1 MHVTIGVTE
10 RQRMVEALRESE
22 AKFRLLFEKSPDAML
37 LLDGDVF
44 VDCNQAAVEMM
55 GCASKEELLSLRPYD
70 ISPERQ
76 PDGRLSVEKARELI
90 DRAHRE
96 GSLRFEWVHRRMDG
110 EDFSA
115 EVLLTAIPLHDRQ
128 ILHVSL
134 RDVTERKRAE
144 EALRESEA
152 NLRSLLEHAAN
163 FAVYRVAVDPSNPYA
178 GKVVMVSPSIREIT
192 GISDPYHFE
201 SWFENIHPEDLTRAV
216 EANRRAWERG
226 EPYSQQV
233 RVYHPQKEQWIW
245 VHTASTPVF
254 DAQGNLTHFNGLIVD
269 ITEQKRAEEELRE
282 REVQFRSIFESTSD
296 AVLIFDFD
304 GTIVEANPA
313 ACKMYGYSYE
323 ELIGLSGKDIARS
336 DHYHIFEDFKR
347 QVKTSGRFSAQS
359 VDLRKDGSPIHIE
372 VRGASFS
379 YKGRPHLLAVV
390 RDVTERVEAGQILER
405 RVEERTRELSTLL
418 EVSHNVASTL
428 ELEPLLGL
436 ILDQLKAVVDYS
448 GASILILEDESLAV
462 LACRGP
468 IPQEDTLR
476 LRFPL
481 ERAPVNREVIRRR
494 EPVIIPDVR
503 DDAPLARAF
512 QQTAGEELETT
523 FGYIRSWMGIPLMI
537 RERVIGMLTLDHGE
551 PDYYSSRQAE
561 LAMAFASQAALAI
574 ENAKL
579 FEETRRRLA
588 ESQSLTRV
596 TTALLQKLALG
607 EVLDIVCTEAQELT
621 GALGSTVF
629 LLDKERGGWLRVA
642 HSSGTASPDFDRMPI
657 EGSLTGRAVREGK
670 PIVSNDPA
678 ELSQGFGG
686 GGEQPTALL
695 AVPLRVKGSIIGAL
709 DMVSK
714 PGGFTQ
720 EDVRV
725 SSIFA
730 GQAAMAI
737 ENARLYEQ
745 AQELAR
751 VKERQRLA
759 RDLHDAVTQTL
770 FSASL
775 IAEVLPRLWER
786 NPDEGRRRL
795 EELRQL
801 TRGALAEMRT
811 LLLELRPSALAE
823 ANLSELLRQ
832 LAESITGRA
841 RVPVS
846 VGVEGEC
853 ALPPEV
859 KVALYRIAQ
868 EALNNVAKH
877 AAASQAAVSLRYLLP
892 SPCQGEG
899 PGVRVELRISDD
911 GRGFDPQ
918 GVPPESL
925 GLGIMRERAE
935 AIGAAL
941 RIKSQVGQGTQ
952 VVVAWPSPKR
962 ET

>member
-1 MHVTIGVTE
+1 VEAHITELTVVNEQLEREIAE
-10 RQRMVEALRESE
+10 RQ
-22 AKFRLLFEKSPDAML
+22 
-37 LLDGDVF
+37 
-44 VDCNQAAVEMM
+44 Q
-55 GCASKEELLSLRPYD
+55 
-70 ISPERQ
+70 
-76 PDGRLSVEKARELI
+76 
-90 DRAHRE
+90 
-96 GSLRFEWVHRRMDG
+96 
-110 EDFSA
+110 
-115 EVLLTAIPLHDRQ
+115 
-128 ILHVSL
+128 
-134 RDVTERKRAE
+134 AE
-144 EALRESEA
+144 ETLRESEA
-152 NLRSLLEHAAN
+152 NLRSLLENATN
-163 FAVYRVAVDPSNPYA
+163 FAVYRVAIDVSNPYA
-178 GKVVMVSPSIREIT
+178 GQVVMVSPSIKEIT
-192 GISDPYHFE
+192 GISDPYRFE
-201 SWFENIHPEDLTRAV
+201 SWFENIHPQDRPRAV

-448 GASILILEDESLAV
+448 GASILILEGKNLAI
-462 LACRGP
+462 LAHRGP
-468 IPQEDTLR
+468 IPQKEALQ

-481 ERAPVNREVIRRR
+481 EDAQVNREVIRRR

-503 DDAPLARAF
+503 DGTPLASVFRES
-512 QQTAGEELETT
+512 AGERLETT
-523 FGYIRSWMGIPLMI
+523 FNYIRSWMGVPLI
-537 RERVIGMLTLDHGE
+537 VKDRVIGMLSLDHGE
-551 PDYYSSRQAE
+551 PDYYSPRQAD
-561 LAMAFASQAALAI
+561 LALAFANHAAVAI
-574 ENAKL
+574 ENAQL
-579 FEETRRRLA
+579 YQAEQARQRELQTLLDVAAAASSSLELDEMLSATLDRLVA
-588 ESQSLTRV
+588 LVGAARAGVMLLDGESGELEPRMLRPEQPIAADDLAAITPTCHAV
-596 TTALLQKLALG
+596 IAGGEPLYVPPDPKKGFLEPGALL
-607 EVLDIVCTEAQELT
+607 
-621 GALGSTVF
+621 
-629 LLDKERGGWLRVA
+629 
-642 HSSGTASPDFDRMPI
+642 
-657 EGSLTGRAVREGK
+657 
-670 PIVSNDPA
+670 
-678 ELSQGFGG
+678 
-686 GGEQPTALL
+686 
-695 AVPLRVKGSIIGAL
+695 PLRVRGQALGVLVIIGPQGSAFSEGRLAL
-709 DMVSK
+709 
-714 PGGFTQ
+714 F
-720 EDVRV
+720 E
-725 SSIFA
+725 SIA
-730 GQAAMAI
+730 DQLGVAI

-745 AQELAR
+745 A
-751 VKERQRLA
+751 ERAAVAAERSRLA

-775 IAEVLPRLWER
+775 IAEVLPRIWER
-786 NPDEGRRRL
+786 HPDEGRRRL
-795 EELRQL
+795 EELREL

-811 LLLELRPSALAE
+811 LLLELRPSALIEAE
-823 ANLSELLRQ
+823 LGDLLRQ

-846 VGVEGEC
+846 VEVEGEC

-892 SPCQGEG
+892 SP
-899 PGVRVELRISDD
+899 
-911 GRGFDPQ
+911 
-918 GVPPESL
+918 
-925 GLGIMRERAE
+925 
-935 AIGAAL
+935 
-941 RIKSQVGQGTQ
+941 
-952 VVVAWPSPKR
+952 
-962 ET
+962 

>member
-1 MHVTIGVTE
+1 MGRRLSDRMGKNMDSGIPPRQKSHRDHSEKLVEAHTTELTVVNEQLEREIAE
-10 RQRMVEALRESE
+10 RQ
-22 AKFRLLFEKSPDAML
+22 
-37 LLDGDVF
+37 
-44 VDCNQAAVEMM
+44 Q
-55 GCASKEELLSLRPYD
+55 
-70 ISPERQ
+70 
-76 PDGRLSVEKARELI
+76 
-90 DRAHRE
+90 
-96 GSLRFEWVHRRMDG
+96 
-110 EDFSA
+110 
-115 EVLLTAIPLHDRQ
+115 
-128 ILHVSL
+128 
-134 RDVTERKRAE
+134 AE
-144 EALRESEA
+144 ETLRESEA
-152 NLRSLLEHAAN
+152 NLRSLLENTTN
-163 FAVYRVAVDPSNPYA
+163 FAVYRVAIDASNPYA
-178 GKVVMVSPSIREIT
+178 GQVVMVSPSIREIT
-192 GISDPYHFE
+192 GISDPYRFE
-201 SWFENIHPEDLTRAV
+201 SWFENIHPQDRPRAV

-448 GASILILEDESLAV
+448 GASILILEGKNLAI
-462 LACRGP
+462 LAHRGP
-468 IPQEDTLR
+468 IPQKEALQ

-481 ERAPVNREVIRRR
+481 EDAQVNREVIRRR

-503 DDAPLARAF
+503 DGTPLASVFRES
-512 QQTAGEELETT
+512 AGERLETT
-523 FGYIRSWMGIPLMI
+523 FNYIRSWMGVPLI
-537 RERVIGMLTLDHGE
+537 VKDRVIGMLSLDHGE
-551 PDYYSSRQAE
+551 PDYYSPRQAD
-561 LAMAFASQAALAI
+561 LALAFANHAAVAI
-574 ENAKL
+574 ENAQL
-579 FEETRRRLA
+579 YQAEQARQRELQTLLDVAAAASSSLELDEMLSATLDRLVA
-588 ESQSLTRV
+588 LVGAARAGVMLLDGESGELEPRMLRPEQPIAADDLAAITPTCHAV
-596 TTALLQKLALG
+596 IAGGEPLYVPPDPKKGFLEPGALL
-607 EVLDIVCTEAQELT
+607 
-621 GALGSTVF
+621 
-629 LLDKERGGWLRVA
+629 
-642 HSSGTASPDFDRMPI
+642 
-657 EGSLTGRAVREGK
+657 
-670 PIVSNDPA
+670 
-678 ELSQGFGG
+678 
-686 GGEQPTALL
+686 
-695 AVPLRVKGSIIGAL
+695 PLRVRGQALGVLVIIGPQGSAFSEGRLAL
-709 DMVSK
+709 
-714 PGGFTQ
+714 F
-720 EDVRV
+720 E
-725 SSIFA
+725 SIA
-730 GQAAMAI
+730 DQLGVAI

-745 AQELAR
+745 A
-751 VKERQRLA
+751 ERSAVAAERSRLA

-775 IAEVLPRLWER
+775 IAEVLPRIWER
-786 NPDEGRRRL
+786 HPDEGRRRL
-795 EELRQL
+795 EELREL

-811 LLLELRPSALAE
+811 LLLELRPSALIEAE
-823 ANLSELLRQ
+823 LGDLLRQ

-846 VGVEGEC
+846 VEVEGEC

>member
-1 MHVTIGVTE
+1 MDVAAGATDPKRPKEGPGE
-10 RQRMVEALRESE
+10 GE
-22 AKFRLLFEKSPDAML
+22 AKFRLLFQKSPDAMF

-44 VDCNQAAVEMM
+44 TDCNQAAVEML
-55 GCASKEELLSLRPYD
+55 GCSSKEQLLALHPYD

-76 PDGRLSVEKARELI
+76 PDGRRSVEKARELI

-110 EDFSA
+110 QDFPA
-115 EVLLTAIPLHDRQ
+115 EVLLTAIPLHGRQ

-134 RDVTERKRAE
+134 RD
-144 EALRESEA
+144 
-152 NLRSLLEHAAN
+152 
-163 FAVYRVAVDPSNPYA
+163 
-178 GKVVMVSPSIREIT
+178 I
-192 GISDPYHFE
+192 
-201 SWFENIHPEDLTRAV
+201 
-216 EANRRAWERG
+216 
-226 EPYSQQV
+226 
-233 RVYHPQKEQWIW
+233 
-245 VHTASTPVF
+245 
-254 DAQGNLTHFNGLIVD
+254 
-269 ITEQKRAEEELRE
+269 
-282 REVQFRSIFESTSD
+282 
-296 AVLIFDFD
+296 
-304 GTIVEANPA
+304 
-313 ACKMYGYSYE
+313 
-323 ELIGLSGKDIARS
+323 
-336 DHYHIFEDFKR
+336 
-347 QVKTSGRFSAQS
+347 
-359 VDLRKDGSPIHIE
+359 
-372 VRGASFS
+372 
-379 YKGRPHLLAVV
+379 
-390 RDVTERVEAGQILER
+390 TERVLARQTLEQ

-418 EVSHNVASTL
+418 EVSRNVASTL
-428 ELEPLLGL
+428 ELKPLLGL
-436 ILDQLKAVVDYS
+436 ILDELKAVVDYD
-448 GASILILEDESLAV
+448 GASILALEGETLEV
-462 LACRGP
+462 LAYRGP
-468 IPQEDTLR
+468 TPREEALES
-476 LRFPL
+476 RFPL
-481 ERAPVNREVIRRR
+481 ERADVNREVVRRG
-494 EPVIIPDVR
+494 EPVIVPDVR
-503 DDAPLARAF
+503 DDTPLGRAF
-512 QQTAGEELETT
+512 RETAGDQLTTT
-523 FGYIRSWMGIPLMI
+523 FGYIRSWMGIPLMV
-537 RERVIGMLTLDHGE
+537 RERVIGMLTLDHSE

-561 LAMAFASQAALAI
+561 LAMAFASQTALAI

-579 FEETRRRLA
+579 FEETCRRLA

-775 IAEVLPRLWER
+775 IAEVLPRIWER
-786 NPDEGRRRL
+786 NPEEGQRRL
-795 EELRQL
+795 EELREL

-811 LLLELRPSALAE
+811 LLLELRPSALVDA
-823 ANLSELLRQ
+823 ALDDLLRQ

-841 RVPVS
+841 RVPVALEM
-846 VGVEGEC
+846 EGKCE
-853 ALPPEV
+853 LPSEV
-859 KVALYRIAQ
+859 KVAFYRIAQ

-877 AAASQAAVSLRYLLP
+877 AGASQATVSLRYLSPHP
-892 SPCQGEG
+892 SPTRGGEG
-899 PGVRVELRISDD
+899 GGVELRISDD
-911 GRGFDPQ
+911 GRGFDPS

-935 AIGAAL
+935 AVGAAL
-941 RIKSQVGQGTQ
+941 TVKSEIGRGTE
-952 VVVAWPSPKR
+952 VVVEWTMDGGRWTTGDGPRTIIVHRLSS
-962 ET
+962 

>member
-44 VDCNQAAVEMM
+44 IDCNQAAVEMM

-254 DAQGNLTHFNGLIVD
+254 DAEGNLTHFNGLIVD

-448 GASILILEDESLAV
+448 GASILILEGKNLAI
-462 LACRGP
+462 LAHRGP
-468 IPQEDTLR
+468 IPQKEALQ

-481 ERAPVNREVIRRR
+481 EDAQVNREVIRRR

-503 DDAPLARAF
+503 DGTPLASVFRES
-512 QQTAGEELETT
+512 AGERLETT
-523 FGYIRSWMGIPLMI
+523 FNYIRSWMGVPLI
-537 RERVIGMLTLDHGE
+537 VKDRVIGMLSLDHGE
-551 PDYYSSRQAE
+551 PDYYSPRQAD
-561 LAMAFASQAALAI
+561 LALAFANHAAVAI
-574 ENAKL
+574 ENAQL
-579 FEETRRRLA
+579 YQAEQARQRELQTLLDVAAAASSSLELDEMLSATLDRLVA
-588 ESQSLTRV
+588 LVGAARAGVMLLDGESGELEPRMLRPEQPIAADDLAAITPTCHAV
-596 TTALLQKLALG
+596 IAGGEPLYVPPDPKKGFLEPGALL
-607 EVLDIVCTEAQELT
+607 
-621 GALGSTVF
+621 
-629 LLDKERGGWLRVA
+629 
-642 HSSGTASPDFDRMPI
+642 
-657 EGSLTGRAVREGK
+657 
-670 PIVSNDPA
+670 
-678 ELSQGFGG
+678 
-686 GGEQPTALL
+686 
-695 AVPLRVKGSIIGAL
+695 PLRVRGQALGVLVIIGPQGSAFSEGRLAL
-709 DMVSK
+709 
-714 PGGFTQ
+714 F
-720 EDVRV
+720 E
-725 SSIFA
+725 SIA
-730 GQAAMAI
+730 DQLGVAI

-745 AQELAR
+745 A
-751 VKERQRLA
+751 ERSAVAAERSRLA

-775 IAEVLPRLWER
+775 IAEVLPRIWER
-786 NPDEGRRRL
+786 HPDEGRRRL
-795 EELRQL
+795 EELREL

-811 LLLELRPSALAE
+811 LLLELRPSALIEAE
-823 ANLSELLRQ
+823 LGDLLRQ

-846 VGVEGEC
+846 VEVEGEC

-877 AAASQAAVSLRYLLP
+877 AAASQATVSLRCLSPHP
-892 SPCQGEG
+892 SPTREG
-899 PGVRVELRISDD
+899 GGVELRISDD

-952 VVVAWPSPKR
+952 VVVAWPNPKR